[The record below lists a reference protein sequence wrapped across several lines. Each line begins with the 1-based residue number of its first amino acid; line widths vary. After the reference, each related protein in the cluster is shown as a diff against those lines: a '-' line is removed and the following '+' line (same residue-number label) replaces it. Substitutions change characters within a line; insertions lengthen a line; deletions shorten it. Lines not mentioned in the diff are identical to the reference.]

1 MTIPKKMK
9 SKTIFFFL
17 IFISFDQVTFGQ
29 VSKIKTVENNLT
41 EVKELIFED
50 SIIPKY
56 SITDRMKFYK
66 IPSVSLALIN
76 NGKIEWTKTYGYA
89 DIEMKRLA
97 NTTTLYQVASI
108 TKSFTGIAIM
118 RLVQEGKLSLTNDI
132 RNYLKTWTFPDNDS
146 SKNKLITFKNLLSHT
161 AGLSVHGFIGYSVSD
176 SLPTI
181 NQILNGERPAN
192 NEAVKPIYPINELF
206 EYSGG
211 GYAIIRKI
219 LDDNIS
225 SNYDSLMQ
233 TFISKPLKMT
243 NSTFSQP
250 LLPQYKNYAF
260 GYDKEMQPLKG
271 NYYIYPEQSA
281 GGLWSTATDIAKFVL
296 SIQNDLKGSP
306 NSLIN
311 KRLSEEM
318 LTPVLNNYALGFGVV
333 EKGGEKYFWHEG
345 ESYGYNSMYYGSFT
359 TGKGVVILTNAY
371 PSNGHPFIQELL
383 NSVATTYGWKDFYN
397 PVKKKLT
404 SVPDTLLA
412 KYIGDYYSE
421 NPQMKILITRND
433 NQLELTARRPEKM
446 YATKLDTFFLASS
459 PNDNCIFS
467 SSKKDGVIDTFEVIQ
482 NGKTIIKAIRK
493 KE

>member
-1 MTIPKKMK
+1 MLI
-9 SKTIFFFL
+9 KTIFIFL
-17 IFISFDQVTFGQ
+17 IVLLFDQLTFGQ
-29 VSKIKTVENNLT
+29 ISKIIKVENNLT
-41 EVKELIFED
+41 ETRELIFED
-50 SIIPKY
+50 SIISKY
-56 SITDRMKFYK
+56 NIVDRMKFYK
-66 IPSVSLALIN
+66 IPSVSLAIIN

-97 NTTTLYQVASI
+97 NSKTLYQVASI
-108 TKSFTGIAIM
+108 SKSVTGVGIM
-118 RLVQEGKLSLTNDI
+118 KLVQDGKLSQTNDI
-132 RNYLKTWTFPDNDS
+132 RNYLKTWTFPDNEL
-146 SKNKLITFKNLLSHT
+146 SKNKLITLRNLLSHT
-161 AGLSVHGFIGYSVSD
+161 AGLSVHGFIGYSVRD
-176 SLPTI
+176 NLPTI

-192 NEAVKPIYPINELF
+192 NEPIKPIYPINEHF

-211 GYAIIRKI
+211 GYIVIRKI

-233 TFISKPLKMT
+233 AIVLKPLKMT

-250 LLPQYKNYAF
+250 LLPQYKNYAY
-260 GYDKEMQPLKG
+260 GSDKEMKTLKG

-281 GGLWSTATDIAKFVL
+281 GGLWSTAIDIAKFVL
-296 SIQNDLKGSP
+296 SIQNDLKGSH

-311 KRLSEEM
+311 KHLSEEM
-318 LTPVLNNYALGFGVV
+318 LTPVLNNYALGFGIVK
-333 EKGGEKYFWHEG
+333 KGGEKYFWHEG
-345 ESYGYNSMYYGSFT
+345 ESFGYNSMYYGSFT

-371 PSNGHPFIQELL
+371 PSNGQPFIQELL

-397 PVKKKLT
+397 PIKKKLT
-404 SVPDTLLA
+404 SIPDTLLA

-421 NPQMKILITRND
+421 NPQMKISIIRNGKE
-433 NQLELTARRPEKM
+433 LELTARRPEKM

-482 NGKTIIKAIRK
+482 NDKTIIKATRK